1 MRASNVAK
9 ALTVFS
15 FPPHSFLV
23 SSSSNESSSSLV
35 VYPSNSTDST
45 PSSLSPSLPPQQ
57 SSRASSDSSAQSYTL
72 VLELHGFVALQSSE
86 CLGGV
91 SNGLADTSADWN
103 FLGGTS
109 IVMSSSHLL
118 PITYLLEGAVSLD
131 ECARI
136 ADSFRYNVMGFMWG
150 TPRPVSS
157 KIGDINARGGGSVSN
172 FTEYLRSVHQTD
184 FGCGLFIRPDLNSGA
199 NGTLLPSFICS
210 KSDGV
215 CRRADFP
222 RDKLA
227 EPQFAKAVCCQQ
239 HLDTFG
245 LSKTYFTVSEYWFVF
260 RRNDSSFESECSTRE
275 AAITRPVEFII
286 VLCHEFVAYM
296 LGVAVSA
303 KVWGREGQV
312 NFAFW
317 YQRFWA
323 SLFWG
328 ICAQIQML
336 SLWELKFNAFSHVS
350 HGVPNNLH
358 DRARAWVFG
367 IILTL
372 TCLQLLSSLPMLLL
386 RRCVGVD
393 TVIMSCINPYATFN
407 LFLGIGYCDSTLQM
421 IYDPAYVAML
431 GHHPLI
437 LGFAC
442 FVLHFSTYVS
452 MNSVWHKLG
461 GGSNLVCETGNQAY
475 MPVQT
480 ELRHLP

>member
-1 MRASNVAK
+1 MRVCNAVEALTILTFPPHSLFVSSSSSLARASPSNF
-9 ALTVFS
+9 TVSTPSSQSTS
-15 FPPHSFLV
+15 FPPHQ
-23 SSSSNESSSSLV
+23 
-35 VYPSNSTDST
+35 P
-45 PSSLSPSLPPQQ
+45 
-57 SSRASSDSSAQSYTL
+57 SRASYDSSAQSHTL
-72 VLELHGFVALQSSE
+72 LLELHGFVALQSSE
-86 CLGGV
+86 CLAGV
-91 SNGLADTSADWN
+91 SHGLADASADQN

-109 IVMSSSHLL
+109 VAISSSHLL

-136 ADSFRYNVMGFMWG
+136 ADSFRYSVMGFMWG

-157 KIGDINARGGGSVSN
+157 KIGDINGRGGGSVSN
-172 FTEYLRSVHQTD
+172 FMEYLRGVHRTD
-184 FGCGLFIRPDLNSGA
+184 FGCGLFIRTDVDSGA
-199 NGTLLPSFICS
+199 NGTLLPLFMCS

-222 RDKLA
+222 RDGLA
-227 EPQFAKAVCCQQ
+227 EPGFANAICCQQ
-239 HLDTFG
+239 HLDTLG
-245 LSKTYFTVSEYWFVF
+245 LSKTYLTISEYWFVY
-260 RRNDSSFESECSTRE
+260 RRKDSSFESECSTRE
-275 AAITRPVEFII
+275 AAITRPVEFIV
-286 VLCHEFVAYM
+286 VLFHEFVAYM

-323 SLFWG
+323 SLFFG
-328 ICAQIQML
+328 IFAQTQML
-336 SLWELKFNAFSHVS
+336 SLWELKFNAFSHIS
-350 HGVPNNLH
+350 HGFPNNIQG
-358 DRARAWVFG
+358 RAKAWVFN
-367 IILTL
+367 IIVTL
-372 TCLQLLSSLPMLLL
+372 MLLQLLSSLPMLLL

-393 TVIMSCINPYATFN
+393 TVVLACINPYASVN
-407 LFLGIGYCDSTLQM
+407 ICLGIVYCDSTLQKM
-421 IYDPAYVAML
+421 YDPAYVAMM

-452 MNSVWHKLG
+452 MNSVWHKLV